1 MVTRATTVSQGKL
14 NFNDL
19 ESRLLHAH
27 VQRLLKWNP
36 QSLVRIVVDD
46 SSDAPGEFVNIFAAP
61 PMGVLSQ
68 VRLPLSG
75 RTESPLDVTVLAGDL
90 TTGLDPRRR
99 GHSIVVNQL
108 KIVPGAADL
117 AVLPPDDGWQLP
129 IAGVSGD
136 VVPLVDSAVA
146 QFRVQVQVSPDADA
160 LAAEIWDEPSFG
172 GLPLRV
178 LHAARLLGLLA
189 EDSSRVAAA
198 TRTGWKRLTTVR
210 GQVFVRVPGVLDRPL
225 LSVVR

>member
-1 MVTRATTVSQGKL
+1 
-14 NFNDL
+14 
-19 ESRLLHAH
+19 
-27 VQRLLKWNP
+27 
-36 QSLVRIVVDD
+36 
-46 SSDAPGEFVNIFAAP
+46 
-61 PMGVLSQ
+61 
-68 VRLPLSG
+68 
-75 RTESPLDVTVLAGDL
+75 
-90 TTGLDPRRR
+90 
-99 GHSIVVNQL
+99 
-108 KIVPGAADL
+108 
-117 AVLPPDDGWQLP
+117 
-129 IAGVSGD
+129 
-136 VVPLVDSAVA
+136 
-146 QFRVQVQVSPDADA
+146 VQVAPDADA

>member
-1 MVTRATTVSQGKL
+1 MMTRATTVSQGKL

-36 QSLVRIVVDD
+36 QSLVRVVVDD

-61 PMGVLSQ
+61 PMAVLSQ

-75 RTESPLDVTVLAGDL
+75 RAESPLDVTVLASDL
-90 TTGLDPRRR
+90 TTGLDPSRR
-99 GHSIVVNQL
+99 GHAITVNKL
-108 KIVPGAADL
+108 KVVPGAAEL

-146 QFRVQVQVSPDADA
+146 QFRVQVQTSPDADA
-160 LAAEIWDEPSFG
+160 LAADIWDEPSFG

-225 LSVVR
+225 LTVVR